1 MKVTM
6 VKSYITRSVWF
17 FFYFS
22 SVYFEYVQLQK
33 MIVNKYFLN
42 YLLMVPSDRMQQ
54 KLGICGFFYSIN
66 RNILLQCRRK
76 YFLIM

>member
-1 MKVTM
+1 MKVTV

-33 MIVNKYFLN
+33 
-42 YLLMVPSDRMQQ
+42 
-54 KLGICGFFYSIN
+54 
-66 RNILLQCRRK
+66 
-76 YFLIM
+76 